1 MRRLR
6 KKNGFL
12 SLSLGVFSVFYVII
26 RFLFLFLFFPMI
38 LKLQYFPVVLLFMLY
53 KTVLTFE
60 SGKEILLILS
70 RGTVYYSVHWSLTLC
85 SYKGA
90 ALYSETVLQNGNA
103 IFLFVDR
110 PNTG

>member
-1 MRRLR
+1 M
-6 KKNGFL
+6 L
-12 SLSLGVFSVFYVII
+12 SKMVLESV
-26 RFLFLFLFFPMI
+26 
-38 LKLQYFPVVLLFMLY
+38 
-53 KTVLTFE
+53 E
-60 SGKEILLILS
+60 EILTILS
-70 RGTVYYSVHWSLTLC
+70 RGTVYNSVRWSLTLC